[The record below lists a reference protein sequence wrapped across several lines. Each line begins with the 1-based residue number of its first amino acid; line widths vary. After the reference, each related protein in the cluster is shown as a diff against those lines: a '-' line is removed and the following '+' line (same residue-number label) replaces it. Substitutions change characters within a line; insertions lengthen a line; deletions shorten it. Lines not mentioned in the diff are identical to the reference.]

1 MVFLLVGT
9 LALTVAAVEGLLPLR
24 IGCVLVFFICA
35 TGSNVALVAEA
46 GTRGSRAVASYV
58 TAVDLGA
65 CLGPIVGWM
74 MPQWALPTG
83 WIFLSGALCYGLAA
97 WGQVRAD
104 ASNARR

>member
-1 MVFLLVGT
+1 MLSV
-9 LALTVAAVEGLLPLR
+9 R
-24 IGCVLVFFICA
+24 IGCVLLFFICA

-74 MPQWALPTG
+74 MPQLELPTG
-83 WIFLSGALCYGLAA
+83 WIFLSGALCYGMAA
-97 WGQVRAD
+97 WGQVRTD
-104 ASNARR
+104 ARE